1 MFILQRLL
9 GLGLM
14 NNRLIKIFMKKF
26 NFLSFATFVA
36 VGLMTVACASSSN
49 DKKTEDSIVV
59 VETEVVEATVDSV
72 SAPADAVISYGGK
85 LMDVP
90 KGAEVS
96 PASIKEV
103 GHVTLVEFG
112 ATWCGPCKKAKP
124 IVENLAGKYEGKAEF
139 LYVDIDENPGIA
151 KNFGVGQ
158 SIPVVV
164 VANADGTFEVL
175 EGLNVIA
182 EKLEDTL
189 KAAIAKK

>member
-1 MFILQRLL
+1 
-9 GLGLM
+9 
-14 NNRLIKIFMKKF
+14 MKKF

-49 DKKTEDSIVV
+49 ENKAEDSIVV
-59 VETEVVEATVDSV
+59 VETEVVEAAVDSV
-72 SAPADAVISYGGK
+72 NALAEAVISYGGK

-96 PASIKEV
+96 PATIKEV

-182 EKLEDTL
+182 EKLEETL
-189 KAAIAKK
+189 KTAIAKK